1 MYGLGGPY
9 GGGSAAFYVIV
20 HAIAKSALFLTAG
33 AVTEATGEDRLSW
46 LGGLR
51 NPMPLLAAASGAA
64 AATLTSLPLTV
75 GFFADEFFFAAALE
89 RGPLFVGLAVVS
101 AATTLAYTW
110 RFWSGIF
117 LGDI

>member
-1 MYGLGGPY
+1 
-9 GGGSAAFYVIV
+9 
-20 HAIAKSALFLTAG
+20 
-33 AVTEATGEDRLSW
+33 
-46 LGGLR
+46 
-51 NPMPLLAAASGAA
+51 MPVLAAASGAA

-89 RGPLFVGLAVVS
+89 RGPFFAGLAVVS

-117 LGDI
+117 LAEPHAGSAEARRVPALLVAPVAALGVIGLLGGFFAGPFERLAEAAGEAPFGA